1 MQEIVPQMMIYIDN
15 NTVVSVVMVAF
26 TAKVVQS

>member
-1 MQEIVPQMMIYIDN
+1 MQRNSPTDDGYVNN

-26 TAKVVQS
+26 TAKEYKD